1 MVYSNMEQDKKAG
14 QEPTEDLLNAKKI
27 AGPYTSYNRYFL
39 IPFIIWVIAGGIAL
53 LMFSTQELF
62 AAFNTHH
69 SRVADTFM
77 SAFTHL
83 GEGIITSLIILIML
97 GVKDFR
103 NWWYVI
109 AALLTNGFPNILVQ
123 IIKSS
128 VNAPRPLNYFKEAPW
143 IHTLPEWPR
152 LMERS
157 FPSGHTSSAFCF
169 FCFMAML
176 LPQRYRPWGFVFFCL
191 ALLVGYTRMYLAAH
205 FFLDVYVGSVIA
217 VVFVVIV
224 MSIMNRYKSR
234 FIKTGSFD

>member
-1 MVYSNMEQDKKAG
+1 MEQDKKAG
-14 QEPTEDLLNAKKI
+14 QEQSIINAGKI
-27 AGPYTSYNRYFL
+27 AGPFTSYNRWFL
-39 IPFIIWVIAGGIAL
+39 IPFIIWAIVGGICL
-53 LMFSTQELF
+53 LTFSTQQLF
-62 AAFNTHH
+62 ATFNTHH
-69 SRVADTFM
+69 SSVGDTFM
-77 SAFTHL
+77 RSFTHL
-83 GEGIITSLIILIML
+83 GEGTITSVVIIVLI
-97 GVKDFR
+97 GVKAFR

-109 AALLTNGFPNILVQ
+109 AALLTNAFPNILVQ

-128 VNAPRPLNYFKEAPW
+128 VNAPRPLNYFKEASW
-143 IHTLPEWPR
+143 IHILPDWPR

-176 LPQRYRPWGFVFFCL
+176 LPQRYRSFGLVLFVM
-191 ALLVGYTRMYLAAH
+191 ALLVGYSRMYLAAH

-217 VVFVVIV
+217 VVFVVLV

>member
-1 MVYSNMEQDKKAG
+1 MEQDKKTG
-14 QEPTEDLLNAKKI
+14 QEEGLVELVEAKKI
-27 AGPYTSYNRYFL
+27 AGPYTSFNRWFL
-39 IPFIIWVIAGGIAL
+39 IPFIIWVILGGIAL
-53 LMFSTQELF
+53 LMFSRQQLF

-69 SRVADTFM
+69 TSTMDAFMHTF
-77 SAFTHL
+77 TDL
-83 GEGIITSLIILIML
+83 GEGTYTTVVVLVLMGL
-97 GVKDFR
+97 KAFR

-109 AALLTNGFPNILVQ
+109 AALLTNAFPNILVQ

-128 VNAPRPLNYFKEAPW
+128 VNAPRPLNYFRDAPW

-157 FPSGHTSSAFCF
+157 FPSGHSSSAFCF

-176 LPQRYRPWGFVFFCL
+176 LPRRYRPFGLLFFFM
-191 ALLVGYTRMYLAAH
+191 ALTVGYSRMYLAAH

-217 VVFVVIV
+217 VVFVVLV
-224 MSIMNRYKSR
+224 MAIMNRYKSR